1 MARAAI
7 GDGVELE
14 YAVSGEGEPLLL
26 IMGTGGT
33 MGLWAPVLPALSE
46 SHRVIAYDNRGLGG
60 STPTTEAV
68 STASLADDAAA
79 LMDALELDRAQVL
92 GWSLGSAVAQELAIN
107 HPERVSSLTLNG
119 TWGRP
124 DGFMRSIATAM
135 RTAWAHGTP
144 EERLTATA
152 VCFSPEALDSPEFEA
167 LFAEFSS
174 AFPETEEQRQ
184 AMVSQIDADLAHDTL
199 DRLDR
204 IGCPTLVLAGEQDVF
219 TAPRLGRAV
228 AGLIPDATFVLLE
241 GPGSSHGMH
250 FERTEEWLGHVVGHL
265 DRRRDAG

>member
-1 MARAAI
+1 
-7 GDGVELE
+7 
-14 YAVSGEGEPLLL
+14 
-26 IMGTGGT
+26 
-33 MGLWAPVLPALSE
+33 MGLWQPVLPALTE
-46 SHRVIAYDNRGLGG
+46 RNRVIAFDNRGLGG

-68 STASLADDAAA
+68 TTASLADDAAA
-79 LMDALELDRAQVL
+79 LMDALGIERAQVL

-107 HPERVSSLTLNG
+107 HPERVSSLVLNA

-124 DGFMRSIATAM
+124 DGFMRSIVTAM
-135 RTAWAHGTP
+135 RTAWVHGTP

-152 VCFSPEALDSPEFEA
+152 MCFSPESLDSPEFEE

-174 AFPETEEQRQ
+174 AFPETEEQRL
-184 AMVSQIDADLAHDTL
+184 AMVAQLDADMGHDTIE
-199 DRLDR
+199 RLGR

-228 AGLIPDATFVLLE
+228 AAGIPDAEFVLIE

-250 FERTEEWLGHVVGHL
+250 FERTEEWLGHVLAHL
-265 DRRRDAG
+265 ERNAVAAG

>member
-1 MARAAI
+1 MDRAPV
-7 GDGVELE
+7 GDGVEL
-14 YAVSGEGEPLLL
+14 AHLVSGEGEPLLL

-33 MGLWAPVLPALSE
+33 TGLWQPVLPALADQY
-46 SHRVIAYDNRGLGG
+46 RVIAYDNRGLGG

-68 STASLADDAAA
+68 TTASLADDAAA
-79 LMDALELDRAQVL
+79 LMDALEIEQAQVL

-107 HPERVSSLTLNG
+107 HPQRVASLTLNG

-124 DGFMRSIATAM
+124 DGFMRAIATAM

-174 AFPETEEQRQ
+174 AFPQTDEQRQ
-184 AMVSQIDADLAHDTL
+184 AMVSQIDADLAHDSL

-204 IGCPTLVLAGEQDVF
+204 IGCPTLVIAGEQDVF

-228 AGLIPDATFVLLE
+228 AERIPGARFVLLE

-250 FERTEEWLGHVVGHL
+250 FERTEEWLEHVLGHL
-265 DRRRDAG
+265 DRHSGS

>member
-1 MARAAI
+1 MARVAI

-14 YAVSGEGEPLLL
+14 HALSGDGEPLLL

-33 MGLWAPVLPALSE
+33 MGLWRPVLPALSE
-46 SHRVIAYDNRGLGG
+46 RNRVIAFDNRGLGG

-68 STASLADDAAA
+68 DMASLADDAVA
-79 LMDALELDRAQVL
+79 LIDALGIDRAQVL

-107 HPERVSSLTLNG
+107 HPERVTSLTLNC
-119 TWGRP
+119 TWARP
-124 DGFMRSIATAM
+124 DGFMRAIATAV

-174 AFPETEEQRQ
+174 AFPQTEEQRQ
-184 AMVSQIDADLAHDTL
+184 AMVSQIDADLAHDSL

-219 TAPRLGRAV
+219 TAPRLGSAV
-228 AGLIPDATFVLLE
+228 AERVPGAQFVLIE

-250 FERTEEWLGHVVGHL
+250 FERTEEWLGHVLGHL
-265 DRRRDAG
+265 DRHSGS